1 MTEKVKIN
9 PYVSAAGRPRK
20 PKLSILVPYYHDD
33 PVPLIQSLALQCG
46 KRRDVEV
53 LIYDDGTNDPELNCK
68 AIASVKNTV
77 APIGLFIAEANRG
90 RSFARNQLFELAR
103 APWVLFLDADMR
115 PEKDSFIDD
124 YVTLIQDLDCDV
136 IFGGFKVMKQSEDSD
151 RELHRAL
158 SEVSDCLTLEERQAA
173 GPQFVCSSNLAV
185 KKDVLLA
192 EPFDPEFS
200 GWGWED
206 SEWAARVFKE
216 FRLVHADIPAWH
228 LGLETTDTLLKR
240 FKTSGPNYVRFT
252 NKHPE
257 LAKTLPLYRIVQKIK
272 KIPGQKLLRPI
283 LRLIVRLKIV
293 PVRLRLFALKLWR
306 ASWYAETFA

>member
-1 MTEKVKIN
+1 MTQAVTIH
-9 PYVSAAGRPRK
+9 PHISPAGRPSR

-33 PVPLIQSLALQCG
+33 PVPLMQALAAQCG

-53 LIYDDGTNDPELNCK
+53 LIYDDGTNDADLNCK
-68 AIASVKNTV
+68 AIAAVKNTE
-77 APIGLFIAEANRG
+77 APIGLYIAEENRG
-90 RSFARNQLFELAR
+90 RSFARNTLFELAK

-115 PEKDSFIDD
+115 PEKDSFIED
-124 YVTLIQDLDCDV
+124 YVQLISEMDCDV
-136 IFGGFKVMKQSEDSD
+136 IFGGFKVLKQSDDPD

-185 KKDVLLA
+185 KKSVLKA

-206 SEWAARVFKE
+206 SEWAARVFKK
-216 FRLVHADIPAWH
+216 FSLIHADIPAWH

-252 NKHPE
+252 NKHPD
-257 LAKTLPLYRIVQKIK
+257 LAQTLPLYRIVQKIK
-272 KIPGQKLLRPI
+272 KVPGQKLSRPLLRQ
-283 LRLIVRLKIV
+283 IVRLRFV
-293 PVRLRLFALKLWR
+293 PVRLRLLALKLWR